1 MKKALIVVD
10 MQKDFVDGSLG
21 TPAAQSIVPAVAE
34 KIRAFRGDAL
44 LVTLDTHGTD
54 YLQTLEGKKLPVP
67 HCIKG
72 TPGHALHSEIQ
83 AALSG
88 KPHTLVEKN
97 TFGSFDVARLL
108 AERFPGET
116 PEIELVGLCTD
127 ICVLSNALLLRAAFP
142 NAPITVDARCCAGV
156 TEDAHRA
163 ALTAMQ
169 SCQIDILAL

>member
-44 LVTLDTHGTD
+44 LVTLDTHGAD
-54 YLQTLEGKKLPVP
+54 YLQTLEGKKLPIP

-72 TPGHALHSEIQ
+72 TPGH
-83 AALSG
+83 
-88 KPHTLVEKN
+88 LVEKN

-169 SCQIDILAL
+169 SCQIDILSP

>member
-44 LVTLDTHGTD
+44 LVTLDTHGAD
-54 YLQTLEGKKLPVP
+54 YLQTLEGKKLPIP

-83 AALSG
+83 AVLSG

-116 PEIELVGLCTD
+116 PEIELGSARTSAFSPMRCSSAPPSRTPP
-127 ICVLSNALLLRAAFP
+127 SPWTPAA
-142 NAPITVDARCCAGV
+142 APA
-156 TEDAHRA
+156 
-163 ALTAMQ
+163 
-169 SCQIDILAL
+169 

>member
-1 MKKALIVVD
+1 MASEVLKKGGEVASEVLGETRSFDFEGMRFGVKVWRASASDARESGSPTVPIVLVHG
-10 MQKDFVDGSLG
+10 F
-21 TPAAQSIVPAVAE
+21 AQ
-34 KIRAFRGDAL
+34 
-44 LVTLDTHGTD
+44 
-54 YLQTLEGKKLPVP
+54 
-67 HCIKG
+67 
-72 TPGHALHSEIQ
+72 Q
-83 AALSG
+83 AS
-88 KPHTLVEKN
+88 TWD
-97 TFGSFDVARLL
+97 DVARLL

-169 SCQIDILAL
+169 SCQIDILAP

>member
-1 MKKALIVVD
+1 MC
-10 MQKDFVDGSLG
+10 
-21 TPAAQSIVPAVAE
+21 
-34 KIRAFRGDAL
+34 IRDS
-44 LVTLDTHGTD
+44 
-54 YLQTLEGKKLPVP
+54 